1 MNTTPQTVF
10 LGFGSNLGKREQAI
24 TRAAEQL
31 ARVPGTKLMRLSPIY
46 ESPAMLP
53 PDAPEDWNRPFL
65 NAVAHYET
73 TLSPELLLESI
84 QRAEKRA
91 GRISRGF
98 WGPRELD
105 VDILAYGYIEKYAP
119 HLKLPHPGVP
129 ERDFVLLPWRD
140 IAPDWR
146 YPDEHG
152 PTIAMLCDRLKGVTA
167 RPMLAK
173 AA

>member
-1 MNTTPQTVF
+1 MKQDPQTVF
-10 LGFGSNLGKREQAI
+10 IGFGSNLGNREQTI
-24 TRAAEQL
+24 LRAADQIDRL
-31 ARVPGTKLMRLSPIY
+31 PGTRLVRLSPIY

-53 PDAPEDWNRPFL
+53 VDAPEEWDIPFL
-65 NAVAHYET
+65 NAVARYET

-84 QRAEKRA
+84 QRVEKRA
-91 GRISRGF
+91 GRMQRGF

-105 VDILAYGYIEKYAP
+105 VDILAYGEVQRYAP
-119 HLKLPHPGVP
+119 NLKLPHPGAA

-146 YPDEHG
+146 YPHPDG
-152 PTIAMLCDRLKGVTA
+152 LSIAAWCDRLKQVSA